1 MESYDK
7 IIIGGGLYGL
17 YSTWLTGKE
26 TKQKILLLEKDPEP
40 FMRATYINQARVHM
54 GYHYPRSISTAIKSK
69 KYFDR
74 FVDDFGFAI
83 NRKFDQIYATSS
95 HFSWTNRNE
104 FKKFCSDAG
113 IFCEEVPKESYFNPN
128 MCDGAFLTKEY
139 TFDAHIIRDFF
150 LKEIKKLPNVE
161 MVFSAQITGI
171 KQFDTHFEV
180 SLSNEQKLS
189 TDFILNSSYAGINEI
204 HGMLK
209 YPDFQIK
216 YEKCEIILVE
226 ANDVLENKGLTVMD
240 GPFFSIMPFGKTGL
254 YSLTSVTF
262 TPHETSYDDLPTF
275 SCQAR
280 SNGYCSP
287 ENLGNCN
294 NCPVRPLTSF
304 LYMRSI
310 AKKYLKPE
318 YDFKYKKSLFSMKP
332 ILKASEIDDSRPT
345 VVKVMNESPKFIS
358 VLSGKINTVYDLDK
372 VLLDGK

>member
-1 MESYDK
+1 MKHYDK

-17 YSTWLTGKE
+17 YSAWLTGKQGN
-26 TKQKILLLEKDPEP
+26 QKILLIEKDPEP

-74 FVDDFGFAI
+74 FVEDFDFAI
-83 NRKFDQIYATSS
+83 LKTFDQIYATSS
-95 HFSWTNRNE
+95 HFSWTNKDE

-113 IFCEEVPKESYFNPN
+113 IFCEEMPRENYFNPE

-150 LKEIKKLPNVE
+150 LKEIAQFPNVE
-161 MVFSAQITGI
+161 MLFSAKITAI
-171 KQFDTHFEV
+171 KQLDSHFEV
-180 SLSNEQKLS
+180 SLADGKEFD
-189 TDFILNSSYAGINEI
+189 TDFILNSSYAGVNEV
-204 HGMLK
+204 HSLLG
-209 YPDFQIK
+209 YQPFQIK

-226 ANDVLENKGLTVMD
+226 VNDLLKDKGLTVMD
-240 GPFFSIMPFGKTGL
+240 GPFFSLMPFGKTGL
-254 YSLTSVTF
+254 HSLTAVTF
-262 TPHETSYDDLPTF
+262 TPHETSYDNLPTF
-275 SCQAR
+275 PCQAR

-287 ENLGNCN
+287 EDLGNCN
-294 NCPVRPLTSF
+294 DCPVRPLTAY

-310 AKKYLKPE
+310 AKKYIKDE
-318 YDFKYKKSLFSMKP
+318 YEFKYKKSLFSMKP

-345 VVKVMNESPKFIS
+345 VVKVMNESPMFVS

-372 VLLDGK
+372 VLLNGK